1 MYESS
6 SFKTKNG
13 QPHVVSNLYDFYL
26 WTQEE
31 KFRRMSQVLFFIQNK
46 WMGTNVVK
54 LKKDNN
60 SFINVIH
67 THGYYTLALCENQTE
82 MLCIYLSCTVFLNLF
97 DFKGIV
103 HPKRKM
109 WCLSAYAKG
118 IQDRSTDLS
127 DAPLTLPI
135 EIIDIEC

>member
-31 KFRRMSQVLFFIQNK
+31 KFRRMFQVLFFIQKK

-54 LKKDNN
+54 LKKDKN
-60 SFINVIH
+60 SFLYVIH
-67 THGYYTLALCENQTE
+67 TPFLILYTSFVWESDWNV
-82 MLCIYLSCTVFLNLF
+82 MHLF
-97 DFKGIV
+97 ILYSVSEPF
-103 HPKRKM
+103 
-109 WCLSAYAKG
+109 WL
-118 IQDRSTDLS
+118 
-127 DAPLTLPI
+127 
-135 EIIDIEC
+135 